1 MSEIVKIVQ
10 HPRRENHVQIYFQ
23 GKAVADGF
31 KCPSG
36 RIEVRPDA
44 KHFSPLHR
52 THKVLDIC
60 QIEELVRLSDE
71 WTKS

>member
-1 MSEIVKIVQ
+1 MTRIMNIIP
-10 HPRRENHVQIYFQ
+10 HPRRKNHVLIHYK
-23 GKAVADGF
+23 GHTVAEGL

-60 QIEELVRLSDE
+60 QIEELVRSSDE